1 MPTKE
6 KNRHEDGD
14 CLQPISASR
23 ARPCVLCAFEP
34 AANEEGGV
42 EGGVGEV
49 VTRAGGGGGR
59 GGDEEGAGARDEG
72 RFEGTRKDWMTP
84 LLISLFFCH

>member
-1 MPTKE
+1 MGE
-6 KNRHEDGD
+6 GRVD
-14 CLQPISASR
+14 R
-23 ARPCVLCAFEP
+23 
-34 AANEEGGV
+34 EGGGDGGGER
-42 EGGVGEV
+42 EGRGRGM
-49 VTRAGGGGGR
+49 GGGGR